1 MISNLKSKIKNIPL
15 SLKASIAYSMC
26 SILQNCIGLITVPLF
41 TRMLTTEQYGQQTI
55 YSSWSSLI
63 SIFIT
68 LNLAYGS
75 FSTAMVK
82 FEGKRDSYISA
93 IQGICVMLSLLFLG
107 LYFLFQTFFD
117 TLFELPSYLIIL
129 MVFQILSQTSIQL
142 WSGKKRFDYKYKS
155 VVGLSLIMS
164 ILSPVCAY
172 LFVQMTSEKGYAL
185 IMGNIVVSVIFGGF
199 IFIINQIRGQKIF
212 DSGYWKFALRF
223 NIPLLIYYF
232 SQMIFN
238 QSDRI
243 MISHMVGIGSAAKY
257 GVAYNLAMIMT
268 FVLSAINGSYVPWFY
283 GKIKENKQEENQKVS
298 VMIASLL
305 ALMILF
311 VIWYSPEI
319 ITIMAGAQY
328 AEAIYVVAPVAMSL
342 LLLFYVQLFINVEFY
357 YEEKKLLV
365 WSSIGSA
372 LVNVMLNYILI
383 PIFGFVAAGYTTLF
397 SYIIFVIC
405 NYYAMKHILSERNL
419 IDNMYDYKSLMILFL
434 IFVFMSFLGVTLY
447 ETLICRLCITVIV
460 VVMMY
465 CNRRKFIDIMKQI
478 NGKEVVV

>member
-1 MISNLKSKIKNIPL
+1 MISDLKNNIKNIPL

-26 SILQNCIGLITVPLF
+26 SVLQNCIGLITVPLF

-223 NIPLLIYYF
+223 NIPLLIYYL

-243 MISHMVGIGSAAKY
+243 MISHMVGTGDAAKY

-283 GKIKENKQEENQKVS
+283 GKIKENKQEDNKKVS

-311 VIWYSPEI
+311 VIWYAPEI
-319 ITIMAGAQY
+319 ILIMAGEQY

-365 WSSIGSA
+365 WASIGSA
-372 LVNVMLNYILI
+372 IVNVVLNYLLI

-397 SYIIFVIC
+397 SYLIFVIC
-405 NYYAMKHILSERNL
+405 NYLAMKHILAERNL
-419 IDNMYDYKSLMILFL
+419 MDNMYDYKSLMALFVG
-434 IFVFMSFLGVTLY
+434 FVLSSYLGVILY
-447 ETLICRLCITVIV
+447 KSLITRLCITAV
-460 VVMMY
+460 VVMVMFF
-465 CNRRKFIDIMKQI
+465 NRNQFICIMKQLS
-478 NGKEVVV
+478 GKEMV